1 MYARM
6 KTVML
11 RSLFYCVAVGAL
23 ALGCSAAS
31 EGDETGSEESNLT
44 GSDASY
50 AKIRDAVKDVE
61 QEHVTFPD
69 SLKAPN
75 ESAGSGAE
83 GKAADDGK
91 KASLFGV
98 DWFQKWA
105 GGKTADHDWSIGS
118 DYGKRCMWASVARF
132 EAIMK
137 DNPPPELAAFLSEY
151 TKWSGGFYNWN
162 DDYGGK
168 SEDGKPAVGDA
179 KNARLWAWRT
189 TLTKW
194 ISATAKDGSCYLPT
208 RSMVVKYIAT
218 CKAHTSTNDGEM
230 QGCEVRGGQ

>member
-1 MYARM
+1 MYARIGPM
-6 KTVML
+6 HRPL
-11 RSLFYCVAVGAL
+11 LILCAAL
-23 ALGCSAAS
+23 ATLGCSAGS
-31 EGDETGSEESNLT
+31 QDDDTGSEESNLT
-44 GSDASY
+44 GSEASF

-61 QEHVTFPD
+61 QEHVSF
-69 SLKAPN
+69 SESVKAPI
-75 ESAGSGAE
+75 ESAGTGAQ
-83 GKAADDGK
+83 ADK
-91 KASLFGV
+91 VSLFGV

-118 DYGKRCMWASVARF
+118 EYGKRCMWASVARF

-137 DNPPPELAAFLSEY
+137 DNPPPELAAFLAEY

-179 KNARLWAWRT
+179 KSARLWAWRT

-208 RSMVVKYIAT
+208 RSMVVKYVAA
-218 CKAHTSTNDGEM
+218 CKAHAADNAGEM
-230 QGCEVRGGQ
+230 QGCEVRGGEP